1 MSVGTGAAPKTD
13 AEVYSSG
20 KSAFTNLAN
29 FPAALMYGAQVDQDI
44 NCRMVGRCVYGAPID
59 REIGDLIPRDDDGN
73 AIPIDVD
80 LNRRFLY
87 ARYNADLTS
96 KWLNEHGLGD
106 VDPSQVAQLDSV
118 EHIADL
124 VRVGKAVAQDVKIE
138 HFSLDRFNQF
148 Y

>member
-1 MSVGTGAAPKTD
+1 MTDD
-13 AEVYSSG
+13 AE
-20 KSAFTNLAN
+20 
-29 FPAALMYGAQVDQDI
+29 
-44 NCRMVGRCVYGAPID
+44 ID
-59 REIGDLIPRDDDGN
+59 RELRDLIPRDAAGN
-73 AIPIDVD
+73 VIPIAEDQK
-80 LNRRFLY
+80 RQFLY

-118 EHIADL
+118 EHIAEL